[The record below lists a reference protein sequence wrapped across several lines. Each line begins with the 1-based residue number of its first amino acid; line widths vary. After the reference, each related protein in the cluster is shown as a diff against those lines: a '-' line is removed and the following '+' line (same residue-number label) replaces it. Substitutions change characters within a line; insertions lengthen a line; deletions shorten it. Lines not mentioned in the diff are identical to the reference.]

1 MDLVVAEN
9 MVFLGIVVPG
19 LAEVSRKRWEV
30 VRTMA
35 GVEER
40 GQIMTW
46 FAILSSSDLS
56 YRF

>member
-1 MDLVVAEN
+1 MVAEN